1 MFISIGNDTG
11 FARPCTA
18 AAAKWFI
25 RKRSRAI
32 SFITI
37 GGGIGGAIIVPLLG
51 WLITSYGWRYTTMIT
66 GAGILVFGLPLV
78 YFMRNSPE
86 EMGLLPDGD
95 TASTG
100 ESGDLSGPKEEVD
113 FTIWEALKTRSY
125 WTYVIAL
132 LLRASILSSMV
143 IHQIPHLV
151 DIGIDYQVA
160 TGILG
165 SMILISIVGR
175 GFFGWIGDIFD
186 KRWLLFIICFLQGLG
201 IFIFIHASSNIT
213 RTTSATSNRRA
224 AFAATTTSTRPT
236 TAA

>member
-1 MFISIGNDTG
+1 
-11 FARPCTA
+11 
-18 AAAKWFI
+18 
-25 RKRSRAI
+25 
-32 SFITI
+32 
-37 GGGIGGAIIVPLLG
+37 
-51 WLITSYGWRYTTMIT
+51 MIT
-66 GAGILVFGLPLV
+66 GAGILVFGLPMV

-186 KRWLLFIICFLQGLG
+186 KRWLLFIICFLQGDAL
-201 IFIFIHASSNIT
+201 FIRCGF
-213 RTTSATSNRRA
+213 RYGLWRRYSAGPRSEG
-224 AFAATTTSTRPT
+224 RPFRQEDICHSGRYHHVYNHGCIDKRSGT
-236 TAA
+236 PWPSL